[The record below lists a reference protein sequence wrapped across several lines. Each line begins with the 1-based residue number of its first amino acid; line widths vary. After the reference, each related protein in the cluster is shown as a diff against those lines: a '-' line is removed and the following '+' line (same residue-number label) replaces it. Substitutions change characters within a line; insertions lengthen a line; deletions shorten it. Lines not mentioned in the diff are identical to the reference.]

1 MTEVMCGPQRGPGG
15 TVGSLQIFLW
25 TAGTGE
31 QEVTVLSLSYLL
43 NLKREGRVVGN
54 TLEDW
59 DINLVFAVKLIRP
72 GVLSSFVS
80 QNIPASCLSHHED
93 ITEGVAV
100 GVEVIADL
108 IRVSAVKYF
117 PGVRLG
123 WLEGVTKVSK
133 DWDEAL

>member
-25 TAGTGE
+25 TAGTRE
-31 QEVTVLSLSYLL
+31 QEVTELSLSYLR
-43 NLKREGRVVGN
+43 NLKRVGRVVGRHHH
-54 TLEDW
+54 W
-59 DINLVFAVKLIRP
+59 DINLVLAVILIGP

-80 QNIPASCLSHHED
+80 QNIPASGLSHHED

-100 GVEVIADL
+100 GVEIILDL

-117 PGVRLG
+117 PGVGLG
-123 WLEGVTKVSK
+123 SLQSVAQVSQ
-133 DWDEAL
+133 DGAQTL